1 MLKDYYYVLDEG
13 HLPEL
18 LKRVDVTFL
27 NTSHCLKSYLLNL
40 WNWCEPKYANS
51 HEVPG
56 YYSGCVW
63 VGECDLKIV
72 LHVH

>member
-27 NTSHCLKSYLLNL
+27 NTSHCLKSYPETDVNRSMQTVMRSQVTTVAVS
-40 WNWCEPKYANS
+40 E
-51 HEVPG
+51 
-56 YYSGCVW
+56 W
-63 VGECDLKIV
+63 VNVI
-72 LHVH
+72 

>member
-40 WNWCEPKYANS
+40 
-51 HEVPG
+51 
-56 YYSGCVW
+56 
-63 VGECDLKIV
+63 
-72 LHVH
+72 